1 MEEQGKREIEK
12 DTERKVERTKK
23 REKKLL
29 SRSIWA

>member
-1 MEEQGKREIEK
+1 MEEQGKREK